1 MDLSIIIVNYN
12 TKDFLKDCL
21 ASIQKTVPKSLK
33 YQIIVVDNDSTD
45 ESVEMVKREFSNVLL
60 IENEN
65 EGFAKANNR
74 GVKKSKGEYILFLN
88 PDTVVY
94 KKTIEG
100 MLTFMKEH
108 PKAGA
113 ATCTLLMK
121 NGQIDYA
128 SHRGFPTPWNAFCYF
143 SGISRRFPKV
153 KFLSGYTRS
162 WQDLNT
168 THEIDALAGAFMLI
182 PRKAGEEVDW
192 WDQDYFFNG
201 EDLDFCFRLK
211 EKGWKI
217 YYVPQYSIL
226 HYNGVSGGTKK
237 TSSEISTATKETKRR
252 IQKARFDAMRT
263 FYKKHY
269 MKKYPKVVTS
279 LVLSGIG
286 LKQTMT
292 MKQNGL

>member
-12 TKDFLKDCL
+12 TKDFLRDCL
-21 ASIQKTVPKSLK
+21 TSIQKTVSTSLK
-33 YQIIVVDNDSTD
+33 YEVIVVDNNSTD
-45 ESVEMVKREFSNVLL
+45 KSTEMVKKEFPNILL

-74 GVKKSKGEYILFLN
+74 GVKKSKGNYILFLN
-88 PDTVVY
+88 PDTVVHEG
-94 KKTIEG
+94 TIEG
-100 MLTFMKEH
+100 MLLFLKEH
-108 PKAGA
+108 PNTGA
-113 ATCTLLMK
+113 ATCKLVMK
-121 NGQIDYA
+121 NGELDYA

-143 SGISRRFPKV
+143 SGISKRFSKV
-153 KFLSGYTRS
+153 KFLSGYTGS
-162 WQDLNT
+162 WQDFNT
-168 THEIDALAGAFMLI
+168 VHEIDALAGAFMLV
-182 PRKAGEEVDW
+182 PRKAGDEVGW
-192 WDQDYFFNG
+192 WDEDYFFNG

-211 EKGWKI
+211 EKGWRI

-252 IQKARFDAMRT
+252 IQKARFDAMRI

-269 MKKYPKVVTS
+269 MKKYPKIITS
-279 LVLSGIG
+279 LVLAGIG

>member
-1 MDLSIIIVNYN
+1 
-12 TKDFLKDCL
+12 
-21 ASIQKTVPKSLK
+21 
-33 YQIIVVDNDSTD
+33 
-45 ESVEMVKREFSNVLL
+45 MVKKEFPNVIL

-65 EGFAKANNR
+65 EGFAKANNH
-74 GVKKSKGEYILFLN
+74 GVKKSKGEYVLFLN
-88 PDTVVY
+88 PDTVVHE
-94 KKTIEG
+94 KTIEG

-113 ATCTLLMK
+113 ATCTLVMK

-143 SGISRRFPKV
+143 SGISRCFPKV

-162 WQDLNT
+162 WQNLNT
-168 THEIDALAGAFMLI
+168 IHEIDALAGAFMLL
-182 PRKAGEEVDW
+182 PRKAGEEVGW

-217 YYVPQYSIL
+217 YYIPQYSIL
-226 HYNGVSGGTKK
+226 HYNGISGGTKK
-237 TSSEISTATKETKRR
+237 TTSEISTATKETKRR
-252 IQKARFDAMRT
+252 IQKARFDAMRI
-263 FYKKHY
+263 FYEKHY
-269 MKKYPKVVTS
+269 RDKYPRFVTG
-279 LVLSGIG
+279 LVLVGIDM
-286 LKQTMT
+286 KQKTT